1 MINFPYKLS
10 STLTNEELKQYFLAY
25 QQGDLE
31 ARQILIERN
40 IRLVMYAV
48 NNFYNNSPYEE
59 DELFSAGLIG
69 LIKSVDTYDFSKN
82 IAFITYALKCI
93 KNEILIFMR
102 NNYKHLIVESYDKKD
117 NNNETNIIDTIS
129 TKEDFTESLE
139 NKELYAFIDQC
150 LLKLPSKDQE
160 ILKSYFGFG
169 NNEPKTQEEI
179 AKIFNLTQPNIS
191 REMKKNLQKI
201 KNELLKE
208 KLIEFR
214 INQDS
219 PKRTYNRKSG

>member
-40 IRLVMYAV
+40 IRLVMYTV
-48 NNFYNNSPYEE
+48 NNFCTNSSYEE

-69 LIKSVDTYDFSKN
+69 LIKSVDTYNLNKN
-82 IAFITYALKCI
+82 VAFITYSLKCI
-93 KNEILIFMR
+93 KNEIFIFMR
-102 NNYKHLIVESYDKKD
+102 NNYKNLNVDSYDKKND
-117 NNNETNIIDTIS
+117 SNETNVIESIS
-129 TKEDFTESLE
+129 TNEDFTESLE

-150 LLKLPSKDQE
+150 LLKLPAKDQE
-160 ILKSYFGFG
+160 ILKLYFGFG

-179 AKIFNLTQPNIS
+179 SKIINLPQPNIS
-191 REMKKNLQKI
+191 KKMKKNLQKI

-208 KLIEFR
+208 KLMEIRNEPTSSR
-214 INQDS
+214 
-219 PKRTYNRKSG
+219 RRYNRKKI